1 MPKETALQTT
11 VTRLFRGRPHEPSWP
26 HGQALAPNHLLTVRS
41 HVPGEVVALAEVLVA
56 NGAREGLCSQ
66 PLRIQVSPLM
76 LLFVVRSHVEDQVGG
91 QAERQV
97 ALGTPV
103 LGGQAQGGEC
113 RGQQGPR
120 VGGGGRWGHG
130 DLDRGMLEPQR
141 GGAQESAAERSIW
154 WHRLQVP
161 KITQKFGVGKST
173 PASDINCVDESQ
185 QLSLGICRFTHL
197 KDTGW
202 SQSPCWTP
210 GWLAE
215 GTSLLPAGSTGP
227 HRDTGAAS

>member
-11 VTRLFRGRPHEPSWP
+11 VTRLFRGRPREPSWP
-26 HGQALAPNHLLTVRS
+26 HGQTLAPNHLLTVRS

-56 NGAREGLCSQ
+56 NGACEGLCSQ
-66 PLRIQVSPLM
+66 SLRMQIGSCTLP
-76 LLFVVRSHVEDQVGG
+76 FVVRSHVKDQVGG
-91 QAERQV
+91 QAEGQV
-97 ALGTPV
+97 ALGAPV

-120 VGGGGRWGHG
+120 VGGGGWGRG

-141 GGAQESAAERSIW
+141 GAAQESAAKRSIW

-161 KITQKFGVGKST
+161 EITQKLGVGKST
-173 PASDINCVDESQ
+173 PASDINRVDESQ
-185 QLSLGICRFTHL
+185 QLSQGVCRFTRL